1 MSLKL
6 TIPAGYLNS
15 EPCTNALLTLGQ
27 PRTYHDRPMKGTVGL
42 ARKGASLGISLLM
55 LTLSLAIPVL
65 ERSELVNG
73 PVAESEHDS
82 ATCPTAHDHRICTQV
97 GANLSAHSRVQR
109 HRLTSAVV
117 SVATPTETPTSV
129 SAAFS
134 EGHPSRAPPLT

>member
-27 PRTYHDRPMKGTVGL
+27 PRTYRDRPMKGTVGL

-55 LTLSLAIPVL
+55 LTLSLAILVL

-73 PVAESEHDS
+73 PVAESEHDP

-97 GANLSAHSRVQR
+97 GANLSAHSRVHDPIR
-109 HRLTSAVV
+109 RARGV
-117 SVATPTETPTSV
+117 SVRGSV
-129 SAAFS
+129 PEPGFVVVQ
-134 EGHPSRAPPLT
+134 EEEIRCTFQAPH